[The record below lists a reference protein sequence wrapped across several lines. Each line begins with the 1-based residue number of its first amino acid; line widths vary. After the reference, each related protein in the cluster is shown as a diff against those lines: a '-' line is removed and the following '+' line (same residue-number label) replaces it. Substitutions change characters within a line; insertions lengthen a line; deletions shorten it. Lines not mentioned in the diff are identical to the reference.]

1 MRTRL
6 LQTLA
11 LITIS
16 YWGLPHP
23 GESTE
28 LGQPPSGSPKQN
40 QGAQQSKSVPSQS
53 PTGTTGPSAS
63 GSSASGSS
71 SSRASGT
78 ATSTAAAKRAA
89 LVKLLSSPDSTVVTV
104 DGRSISAGQL
114 RKGIR
119 AYSNGQKKI
128 PRVSAARN
136 VSAPA
141 NTPSNLT
148 AQNRSLLAALQQAV
162 SSSSSSSSTSGSVRG
177 ASMKSAAAVQGNH
190 STLVGAQKSS
200 AVAENAKPCPQRD
213 PYIAEMKGSL
223 TPGGMITFEGDCLG
237 TTPGEVRVYGDFANG
252 FVRLQVQMWAD
263 GGVAATV
270 PADLTGVLDQSA
282 RLEVVRA
289 DQRAS
294 NDRKAAFV
302 ATRATLQVPA
312 SLVQL
317 VTCTDYANDCA
328 DDAASHVS
336 TDGDDGSSGQRFGTD
351 AWQVTV
357 GNGWS
362 LQNLQVSDQIGST
375 TAAGFDQGPPN
386 TAAFNIQWVSGVL
399 SSTTYHA
406 TFWDL
411 IGSTETTYLA
421 SYSFSVTAIGPAGV
435 SPDPRVK
442 PPYAGHAVT
451 TGSSITA
458 IAEKPDRKPPAP
470 SPMQNVAQE
479 ANKPVWNAIIGTGS
493 GAINPATRNKVS
505 QMQGQPTAVPAG
517 APVQSPQ

>member
-6 LQTLA
+6 PQTLT
-11 LITIS
+11 LIAIT
-16 YWGLPHP
+16 YWGIPHP

-28 LGQPPSGSPKQN
+28 LGQPPSSGSKQN
-40 QGAQQSKSVPSQS
+40 QSTQQSKSIPSQS

-71 SSRASGT
+71 SPRPSGSG
-78 ATSTAAAKRAA
+78 TSTAATKRAA
-89 LVKLLSSPDSTVVTV
+89 LVKLLSSPDNTVVTV
-104 DGRSISAGQL
+104 DGKSISAGQL

-119 AYSNGQKKI
+119 SYSSGLKKI
-128 PRVSAARN
+128 PRVSAARS
-136 VSAPA
+136 VSAPG
-141 NTPSNLT
+141 NSPSTLT
-148 AQNRSLLAALQQAV
+148 SQNRSLLAALQQAV
-162 SSSSSSSSTSGSVRG
+162 SSSSGSGGSLRN
-177 ASMKSAAAVQGNH
+177 ASMKSDAAVPGTH
-190 STLVGAQKSS
+190 GTLASSQKSS
-200 AVAENAKPCPQRD
+200 AAADISKPCPQRI

-223 TPGGMITFEGDCLG
+223 TPGGMITFEGTCLG
-237 TTPGEVRVYGDFANG
+237 TTPGEVRIYGDFANG

-282 RLEVVRA
+282 RLEVIRA
-289 DQRAS
+289 DQQVS

-312 SLVQL
+312 TLVQL

-362 LQNLQVSDQIGST
+362 LQNLAISDEIGST
-375 TAAGFDQGPPN
+375 TATGFDQGQPN
-386 TAAFNIQWVSGVL
+386 TAAFNIQWVGGVL

-411 IGSTETTYLA
+411 VGSTETTYLA
-421 SYSFSVTAIGPAGV
+421 SYSFSVSAVGPAGV

-458 IAEKPDRKPPAP
+458 VAEKPDRKPPPP
-470 SPMQNVAQE
+470 SPIQNVAQE
-479 ANKPVWNAIIGTGS
+479 TNRPVWNTIIGNG
-493 GAINPATRNKVS
+493 GGGINPSARNKAS
-505 QMQGQPTAVPAG
+505 QLQGQPTAVPAG
-517 APVQSPQ
+517 APVESPQ